1 MEQQAPS
8 PSKINQDETAQKPKR
23 TIFSILDFFLWGGG
37 GGGGWGGKNFQS
49 LLPKIAAWLNSIC
62 NLVAGVWILHCIGFI
77 FFAKT
82 AERIFRLR

>member
-8 PSKINQDETAQKPKR
+8 PSKINQDETETAQKPKR
-23 TIFSILDFFLWGGG
+23 TIFSILDFFFVGRGWGGG
-37 GGGGWGGKNFQS
+37 RINFQS

-82 AERIFRLR
+82 AERIFRLC